1 MLGAT
6 DPNEIVD
13 AEARWYGTTGG
24 EKAAADARQMT
35 ITKPEPYMV
44 MVDVDAVLCTV
55 DCCCALDCCRL
66 DSDVVR
72 VLVFPPFFLWYES
85 FVRVVC
91 CVGDSLMTCT
101 PRLTQ
106 IKGFVLSTKGKS
118 TFSALYEP
126 SCQEI
131 DFFPPS

>member
-13 AEARWYGTTGG
+13 AEARWYGATGG

-55 DCCCALDCCRL
+55 VVHWIRL
-66 DSDVVR
+66 DSDVG
-72 VLVFPPFFLWYES
+72 
-85 FVRVVC
+85 
-91 CVGDSLMTCT
+91 VG
-101 PRLTQ
+101 
-106 IKGFVLSTKGKS
+106 
-118 TFSALYEP
+118 Y
-126 SCQEI
+126 
-131 DFFPPS
+131 